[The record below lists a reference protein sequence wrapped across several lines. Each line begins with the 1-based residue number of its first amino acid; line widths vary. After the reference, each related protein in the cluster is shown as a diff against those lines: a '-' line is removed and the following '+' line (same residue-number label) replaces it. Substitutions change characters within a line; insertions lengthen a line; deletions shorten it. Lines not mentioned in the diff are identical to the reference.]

1 MSFRHHEIATAG
13 ETRQTD
19 VILDPTHIF
28 HGRRTIVLFGG
39 ENACDATQPDRQ
51 ACATL
56 PIDKVAR
63 FCQKRLY
70 GEEGGALQPPPFF
83 NQLIYGVS
91 DDDGD

>member
-28 HGRRTIVLFGG
+28 HGRRTIVPFWGG
-39 ENACDATQPDRQ
+39 NACDATQPDRQ

-70 GEEGGALQPPPFF
+70 GEEGGALRPPPFF

>member
-28 HGRRTIVLFGG
+28 HGRRTIVLFWG

-56 PIDKVAR
+56 PIDKALWA
-63 FCQKRLY
+63 LY
-70 GEEGGALQPPPFF
+70 SVRGPLKERKKCVK
-83 NQLIYGVS
+83 LIETSFVGRCFA
-91 DDDGD
+91 